1 MNSMKLKSIK
11 KYDDGTKGAKV
22 KDNTPSFAKNIKP
35 LTAEQKA
42 KGEKINELAKKKKL
56 FDGGTKKLKKEDE
69 SPTAQEGKAKKM
81 SLTTSTTTTGGST
94 GTTGSARIKEETMQ
108 KDKTTGKV
116 NLVEGFKD
124 PNNKDRS
131 GQEALRK
138 KALDEANKNIGNLKH
153 GDKITYDTP
162 KGKQH
167 AGTVEKIEA
176 TPAEAPKT
184 VTATKKEFVA
194 STPKKSE
201 KAPIKAESTIAS
213 ERSSH
218 PASEGWYK
226 KNNVWLK
233 ESKSGNY
240 EKAKP
245 KGTIADSAKKQK
257 ELSKKEDGVKKM
269 KLYKKGSKMC

>member
-1 MNSMKLKSIK
+1 MSMKLKSIT
-11 KYDDGTKGAKV
+11 KYKDGDKSIKV
-22 KDNTPSFAKNIKP
+22 KSTTPSFADKIKP
-35 LTAEQKA
+35 LSAEQKA
-42 KGEKINELAKKKKL
+42 KGEKINELDKKKKL
-56 FDGGTKKLKKEDE
+56 FDDGTKKLKKDDE
-69 SPTAQEGKAKKM
+69 SPYAQEGKPRKM
-81 SLTTSTTTTGGST
+81 SLTTTTTSTGGST
-94 GTTGSARIKEETMQ
+94 GSIGSARIKEETMQ

-131 GQEALRK
+131 GQESLRK
-138 KALDEANKNIGNLKH
+138 KALEDANKNIGNYKH
-153 GDKITYDTP
+153 GDKITYNTP

-176 TPAEAPKT
+176 IPASKPT
-184 VTATKKEFVA
+184 VTTTTKKEFVA
-194 STPKKSE
+194 STPAKSE

-213 ERSSH
+213 ERAAH

-240 EKAKP
+240 ETKKP
-245 KGTIADSAKKQK
+245 KGTVADSIKKQK
-257 ELSKKEDGVKKM
+257 ELNKKADGAKKM
-269 KLYKKGSKMC
+269 KLYNKGSKMC